1 MSEAQV
7 CRYRNNGAS
16 WLFAAGCVM
25 MAAQSLL
32 AQAGASPAA
41 AATPAAAAS
50 AKPPA
55 FEVSTVKP
63 SKPQMGD
70 SMMMFTADGVSITG
84 IPLRMIIR
92 EAFGIE
98 DDRIIGEPGWVKSSN
113 FDIEAKVAAE
123 DVPRL
128 KGISIDQRRQ
138 MLVPLLEER
147 FGLKIHHETRE
158 MPEYDLVIAKGGV
171 KMKASKPDDPPG
183 HGQHMLMS
191 GGEGHI
197 KSQATGTQ
205 PLAHLL
211 SSQLGRSVEDK
222 TGLTGN
228 YDYTLDWTPDDA
240 TATAAQ
246 GADSGQPG
254 AGSATSP
261 DTPGPSLFTAIEEQ
275 LGLKLEPRKGSV
287 DIIVIDH
294 IEQPSAN

>member
-1 MSEAQV
+1 
-7 CRYRNNGAS
+7 
-16 WLFAAGCVM
+16 
-25 MAAQSLL
+25 
-32 AQAGASPAA
+32 
-41 AATPAAAAS
+41 
-50 AKPPA
+50 
-55 FEVSTVKP
+55 
-63 SKPQMGD
+63 
-70 SMMMFTADGVSITG
+70 
-84 IPLRMIIR
+84 
-92 EAFGIE
+92 
-98 DDRIIGEPGWVKSSN
+98 
-113 FDIEAKVAAE
+113 
-123 DVPRL
+123 
-128 KGISIDQRRQ
+128 
-138 MLVPLLEER
+138 
-147 FGLKIHHETRE
+147 
-158 MPEYDLVIAKGGV
+158 
-171 KMKASKPDDPPG
+171 
-183 HGQHMLMS
+183 MS

>member
-1 MSEAQV
+1 
-7 CRYRNNGAS
+7 
-16 WLFAAGCVM
+16 M
-25 MAAQSLL
+25 MAAQGLF
-32 AQAGASPAA
+32 AQAGTSPAA
-41 AATPAAAAS
+41 AATPAS
-50 AKPPA
+50 AVPPA
-55 FEVSTVKP
+55 VAATPTPAPSSKPLVFEVSTVKP

-84 IPLRMIIR
+84 IPLRMVIR

-98 DDRIIGEPGWVKSSN
+98 DDRIIGEPGWVKSSS

-128 KGISIDQRRQ
+128 KGISFDQRRQ
-138 MLVPLLEER
+138 MLIPLLEER

-171 KMKASKPDDPPG
+171 KMNASKPDDPPG

-191 GGEGHI
+191 GGSGHI
-197 KSQATGTQ
+197 ESQGTGTQ

-228 YDYTLDWTPDDA
+228 YDYKLDWTPDDA
-240 TATAAQ
+240 AATAAQ
-246 GADSGQPG
+246 AADGGQPG
-254 AGSATSP
+254 AGNATPP
-261 DTPGPSLFTAIEEQ
+261 DTPGPSLFTALQEQ

-287 DIIVIDH
+287 DVIVIDH